1 MLGGFVMKLNI
12 KVKLNRIKNIDSFEY
27 NFSFDRGIYALVG
40 ENAVGKSTVMA
51 AIASTVYPNV
61 IARYRK
67 TEITSESSIELSC
80 CGTTD
85 TWIADSIGS
94 QMNRKSR
101 PQVVFNGIYE
111 GSIFSGTREP
121 LNK

>member
-1 MLGGFVMKLNI
+1 MKLNI

-67 TEITSESSIELSC
+67 TEITSESSI
-80 CGTTD
+80 D
-85 TWIADSIGS
+85 TNS
-94 QMNRKSR
+94 
-101 PQVVFNGIYE
+101 
-111 GSIFSGTREP
+111 
-121 LNK
+121 